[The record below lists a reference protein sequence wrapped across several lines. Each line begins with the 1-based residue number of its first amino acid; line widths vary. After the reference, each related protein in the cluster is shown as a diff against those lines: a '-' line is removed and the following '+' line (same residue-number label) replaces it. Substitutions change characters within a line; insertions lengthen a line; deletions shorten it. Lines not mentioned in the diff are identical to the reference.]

1 MHLRHRSML
10 YHLIQL
16 NPNKDITLHVSAN
29 NPAMVRCDA
38 SGSWGSHI
46 HLFNCNSSY
55 TTVSDS
61 RLKNSWL
68 AFMRTILILNHA
80 RQRMLFGFGYVAEL
94 HFGVGIYGV
103 CRANTSYRRDY
114 CFFVCTIRKPER
126 SSVRRKKGPASPFS
140 GLLCGR
146 RVLLRPNP
154 WRNSSCHHCV
164 LASATSRFNQ
174 RRTASSVDCELPL
187 QAIRNS
193 KSPSFQAPLA
203 KMAIMVQ
210 QFPGNGAFG
219 GLVEKHGGL
228 TVE

>member
-1 MHLRHRSML
+1 MLQLLR
-10 YHLIQL
+10 
-16 NPNKDITLHVSAN
+16 V
-29 NPAMVRCDA
+29 
-38 SGSWGSHI
+38 HI
-46 HLFNCNSSY
+46 FIPFNRNSSY
-55 TTVSDS
+55 TTASDS

-80 RQRMLFGFGYVAEL
+80 RQRMLFGFGCVVEL
-94 HFGVGIYGV
+94 HFGVGICDV
-103 CRANTSYRRDY
+103 CRANTSYWRDY
-114 CFFVCTIRKPER
+114 PSVYKNCFFVCTIRKPER
-126 SSVRRKKGPASPFS
+126 SSDRRKKGPASPFS

-164 LASATSRFNQ
+164 LASATSRFDQ
-174 RRTASSVDCELPL
+174 WRTASSVDCELPL

-203 KMAIMVQ
+203 MTAIMVQ
-210 QFPGNGAFG
+210 QFPGNGTFG
-219 GLVEKHGGL
+219 GLVEKHSGL